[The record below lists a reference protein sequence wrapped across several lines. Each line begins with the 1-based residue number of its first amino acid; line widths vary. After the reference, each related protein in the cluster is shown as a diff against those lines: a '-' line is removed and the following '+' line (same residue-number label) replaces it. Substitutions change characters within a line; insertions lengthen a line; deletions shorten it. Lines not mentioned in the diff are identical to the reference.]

1 MTILYNRQFNRPTSD
16 TVETNI
22 TQLGQLSG
30 ISRTHHTRDN
40 MLWLEDMQYIS
51 DVENQYGLVRFRI
64 NTELIVAAPEA
75 ATAGSGSPSDCA
87 VSGGHNNH
95 SPSITCPSCE
105 SENIRAEQLNFGTVY
120 SCADCRERFNN
131 KDIIQKRLSSEIK
144 YLGTDFRKQEKER
157 TCHEKKPEEEVEGP
171 KVHSERSQKNS
182 TSPTVKKLK
191 LKPRFTTE

>member
-1 MTILYNRQFNRPTSD
+1 MRNKGKWGSYKVRNSRYRLLMTILYNRQFNRPTSD

-87 VSGGHNNH
+87 RTGGLIIGQPSNLEQVEEPISEEEYNNL
-95 SPSITCPSCE
+95 IRRESC
-105 SENIRAEQLNFGTVY
+105 Q
-120 SCADCRERFNN
+120 
-131 KDIIQKRLSSEIK
+131 IK
-144 YLGTDFRKQEKER
+144 
-157 TCHEKKPEEEVEGP
+157 KKPEEEVEDP